1 MAIMI
6 WNKNSWASIVISSVG
21 GNDYRIH
28 FWFMSKNESM
38 NSTKMG
44 QDQYRALSENEIN
57 WKHRRQIL
65 TMSQKHRQNQREH
78 KKTWLLNSTR
88 ITAATRTNNETNQ
101 NRKIQK
107 LEC

>member
-1 MAIMI
+1 MI
-6 WNKNSWASIVISSVG
+6 IGFIFGSCLK
-21 GNDYRIH
+21 
-28 FWFMSKNESM
+28 MSLWIAQ
-38 NSTKMG
+38 KMG

>member
-1 MAIMI
+1 
-6 WNKNSWASIVISSVG
+6 
-21 GNDYRIH
+21 
-28 FWFMSKNESM
+28 
-38 NSTKMG
+38 
-44 QDQYRALSENEIN
+44 
-57 WKHRRQIL
+57 
-65 TMSQKHRQNQREH
+65 MSQKHRQNQREY